1 MSKNEIITLIN
12 NRIHELKFQ
21 QVHLRTFIHSD
32 QERYDQIEFA
42 INELRQLLKDS
53 ADARQNKRGQ
63 VGLSNFYPS
72 STLRASSK
80 DRGICLGKTP
90 AYCRQRFHQ

>member
-42 INELRQLLKDS
+42 INELRQLLKQIQQM
-53 ADARQNKRGQ
+53 R
-63 VGLSNFYPS
+63 
-72 STLRASSK
+72 
-80 DRGICLGKTP
+80 GKTRE
-90 AYCRQRFHQ
+90 AK